1 MFLEVISIYY
11 VLFQNSISNFYRN
24 KHLSFPY
31 SIKFIFFVVIYS
43 VLLFKLID
51 YTSFCPLSWFKL
63 VSQDGKQAKKTSK
76 TFYVQERANLTP
88 CFNNLFSTHK
98 ILLFS
103 SFFFFFSFF
112 NFKETELLIQKISL
126 TFYLYPLEFFLTFSS
141 LIYINIKLCL
151 ENGEFSKQLLTLVLS
166 SFTFKSGIIALLHAV
181 HQLPLRKT
189 CLD

>member
-1 MFLEVISIYY
+1 MDDASTLSSIQLCPIICYVQVTCILTSGKQLYSMEICSSVRNVPKMFLEVISIYY

-31 SIKFIFFVVIYS
+31 SIKFIFFVVICS
-43 VLLFKLID
+43 ALLFKLID

-63 VSQDGKQAKKTSK
+63 VSQGGKQAKKTSK

-103 SFFFFFSFF
+103 SFFFFF
-112 NFKETELLIQKISL
+112 
-126 TFYLYPLEFFLTFSS
+126 
-141 LIYINIKLCL
+141 
-151 ENGEFSKQLLTLVLS
+151 LS
-166 SFTFKSGIIALLHAV
+166 SISKKLNF
-181 HQLPLRKT
+181 
-189 CLD
+189 